1 MEDFK
6 MVEKYFLQDIED
18 FIAEE
23 APCVDNETDKCAC
36 AYDIEYAKCLRKNY
50 NDFKNMSKEE
60 LIKLQESNTEQFRRH
75 GSSINNLAVTTI
87 TVKLLEELKSKEMIC
102 PYCGKDRDSREA
114 INMISLLCKKV
125 GGLKEEI
132 VNPGGRLLIFSFGEK
147 QLSDQC
153 CWCDYENLKHFLY
166 DRSKL

>member
-1 MEDFK
+1 MGIPGDTYWGIK
-6 MVEKYFLQDIED
+6 
-18 FIAEE
+18 
-23 APCVDNETDKCAC
+23 NN
-36 AYDIEYAKCLRKNY
+36 YDYDRPQRL
-50 NDFKNMSKEE
+50 
-60 LIKLQESNTEQFRRH
+60 
-75 GSSINNLAVTTI
+75 
-87 TVKLLEELKSKEMIC
+87 MIC

-114 INMISLLCKKV
+114 IDKISLLCKEV

-166 DRSKL
+166 DRNKL